1 MMTTSESRRRADE
14 ALAEARRQ
22 QADIEGQAPEVA
34 EEAARLGFLLDRNHL
49 APRLR
54 RAMKL
59 RFGG

>member
-59 RFGG
+59 RWGQ